1 MDAFLGAILKQFSVP
16 DPASPMHGVL
26 TTVVFRERLC
36 RDFVEG
42 KKDELAKRSFVKSFV
57 SHLDGDELHF
67 HP

>member
-36 RDFVEG
+36 REEKG